1 MANLLTGLRLLLAVP
16 AALAFAR
23 PEFMS
28 PLLLV
33 TLMSVAIATDF
44 GDGMVARR
52 RGTASSR
59 GQLFDHTTDFLFV
72 TSGLV
77 GAMIAGQIVPFLP
90 ILVVVAFAQ
99 YVLDSYFLHLEK
111 RLRMSSIGRW
121 NGIFYFVPLVLIA
134 VSRLD
139 FMAGVA
145 GLFSML
151 IVLSSYLLILSTVAS
166 IVDRAL
172 APRRA
177 LQPYSP

>member
-44 GDGMVARR
+44 GDGIVARR
-52 RGTASSR
+52 RGSASPR

-72 TSGLV
+72 TSGLA
-77 GAMIAGQIVPFLP
+77 GSMIAGQIVPFLP
-90 ILVVVAFAQ
+90 ILIVVAFAQ